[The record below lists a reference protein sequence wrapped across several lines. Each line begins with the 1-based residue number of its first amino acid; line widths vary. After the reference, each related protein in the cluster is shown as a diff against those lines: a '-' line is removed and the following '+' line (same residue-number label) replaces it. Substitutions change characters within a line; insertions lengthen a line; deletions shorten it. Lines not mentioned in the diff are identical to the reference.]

1 MTHVPTPGHYDG
13 STGIIELVYS
23 DEWGAICD
31 EGFGEEEAQVACRHF
46 GFRFVDWQTASRRL
60 AIYFFNFLFIWF
72 FLFNF
77 APNTCNSVFK

>member
-46 GFRFVDWQTASRRL
+46 GFRFVD
-60 AIYFFNFLFIWF
+60 
-72 FLFNF
+72 
-77 APNTCNSVFK
+77 